1 MKKIV
6 LKTEMNSEK
15 CKRKVLQTIAGIQ
28 GVDSVSVDLK
38 EKRITVIGDA
48 DPVMLT
54 NKLRKCRFTELVSV
68 SAFREEQLRYS
79 DEMDGSHAYSPHH
92 RSPYSNS
99 YTPPG
104 GFYALTDGDHYSY

>member
-48 DPVMLT
+48 DPVVLT

-68 SAFREEQLRYS
+68 SAFREEQVRYS
-79 DEMDGSHAYSPHH
+79 DEIGGSHVYG
-92 RSPYSNS
+92 RRPYSNS

-104 GFYALTDGDHYSY
+104 GFHALTDGDHYSY